1 MQVLLSGAKIEIV
14 QEAVTEGQEYTNTW
28 SSNPTSTPVEH
39 DSYYNHITNII
50 ELSDVSV
57 ELLKELA
64 RMIMFG

>member
-1 MQVLLSGAKIEIV
+1 MLLSGAKIEIV
-14 QEAVTEGQEYTNTW
+14 QESVAEGQEYTNPW
-28 SSNPTSTPVEH
+28 SSNATTVPVEH
-39 DSYYNHITNII
+39 DSYYNHITNIM